1 MITFTLTRHP
11 PLHSRP
17 AFFQNRTFPRAV
29 GYRLPS
35 PPPDPGQR
43 SCFWQVQAFTQI
55 VLGSWSFVSIF
66 FMTTKKTGN
75 FIKSSKSLSWFGRG
89 PLFTC
94 MLLLKCFQARKILLF
109 LWAYPK
115 KWLPNLVDGADD
127 DRWKVDLGER
137 PSGRRYRCHLKR
149 WVFVGLHIR
158 HSWPDER
165 LCKRTKGK
173 RTKRHVTK
181 LTFRIGKP

>member
-1 MITFTLTRHP
+1 
-11 PLHSRP
+11 
-17 AFFQNRTFPRAV
+17 
-29 GYRLPS
+29 
-35 PPPDPGQR
+35 
-43 SCFWQVQAFTQI
+43 
-55 VLGSWSFVSIF
+55 
-66 FMTTKKTGN
+66 MT
-75 FIKSSKSLSWFGRG
+75 
-89 PLFTC
+89 
-94 MLLLKCFQARKILLF
+94 KILLF

-149 WVFVGLHIR
+149 WDFVGLHLR
-158 HSWPDER
+158 HSWPDEL

-181 LTFRIGKP
+181 LTKVGKKTKNEKEQRRRTTVLLVKSTTAVYRKMVATAREASTIINHKTWQFWNHQPQNLTIFIKILINNQWNHCGWKNWHKYYWIFGVYFEVSIH

>member
-1 MITFTLTRHP
+1 M
-11 PLHSRP
+11 
-17 AFFQNRTFPRAV
+17 
-29 GYRLPS
+29 
-35 PPPDPGQR
+35 
-43 SCFWQVQAFTQI
+43 
-55 VLGSWSFVSIF
+55 LGLWNFVSIF
-66 FMTTKKTGN
+66 FMTRKKTGN
-75 FIKSSKSLSWFGRG
+75 FVKVLNLWVRSTVYMHVITKMFPHAQMTK
-89 PLFTC
+89 
-94 MLLLKCFQARKILLF
+94 MLLF

-137 PSGRRYRCHLKR
+137 PSGRRYSCHLKR

-181 LTFRIGKP
+181 LTKAEKRQKMEEETYHGAAGEVDYCGV